1 MTNSQ
6 QPTNI
11 KDDLTEAFRLL
22 KQTVK
27 ATGVNLIDNYSYR
40 EYTATEVLR
49 EHLPSIK
56 KSIGRTGDD
65 ASAEQE
71 KYLKIEQK
79 SGTNKNKTLT
89 MSCFPKMMFD
99 KQSDAARRN
108 YIYEYDGFSL
118 SFFEY
123 YVPYPTAVVF
133 VPKEHVTKLH
143 PLFQTKQ
150 QEKIKIFEQKAS
162 KKENIGHDAI
172 TVSIEEMIEHIGA
185 ENMICWLH
193 GVKIDSRDFFQQ
205 VSNKTIKINQ

>member
-1 MTNSQ
+1 MTDPQ
-6 QPTNI
+6 QPNNI

-22 KQTVK
+22 KKTVK

-49 EHLPSIK
+49 EHLPSIEK
-56 KSIGRTGDD
+56 TIGRSGVD
-65 ASAEQE
+65 AKAEQE
-71 KYLKIEQK
+71 NYLKIEQK
-79 SGTNKNKTLT
+79 SGTNQSKTLT

-118 SFFEY
+118 SFFEF

-133 VPKEHVTKLH
+133 VPREHVALLH
-143 PLFQTKQ
+143 PLFRIKQ
-150 QEKIKIFEQKAS
+150 QEKIKIFEQKTS
-162 KKENIGHDAI
+162 QNKNIGHDAI

>member
-11 KDDLTEAFRLL
+11 KNDLTEAFRLL

-71 KYLKIEQK
+71 KYFKIEQK

-185 ENMICWLH
+185 ENMICWLR

>member
-1 MTNSQ
+1 
-6 QPTNI
+6 
-11 KDDLTEAFRLL
+11 
-22 KQTVK
+22 
-27 ATGVNLIDNYSYR
+27 
-40 EYTATEVLR
+40 
-49 EHLPSIK
+49 
-56 KSIGRTGDD
+56 
-65 ASAEQE
+65 
-71 KYLKIEQK
+71 
-79 SGTNKNKTLT
+79 

-99 KQSDAARRN
+99 KQSDSARRD
-108 YIYEYDGFSL
+108 YIYNYDGFSL

-133 VPKEHVTKLH
+133 VPREHVTKLH

-185 ENMICWLH
+185 ENMICWLR
-193 GVKIDSRDFFQQ
+193 GVKIDSQDFFQQ

>member
-1 MTNSQ
+1 MTDPQ
-6 QPTNI
+6 QPNNI

-71 KYLKIEQK
+71 NYFKIEQK
-79 SGTNKNKTLT
+79 SGTNENKTLT

-99 KQSDAARRN
+99 KQSDPARRN

-133 VPKEHVTKLH
+133 VPKEHVSKLH
-143 PLFQTKQ
+143 PLFATKQ
-150 QEKIKIFEQKAS
+150 QDKIKDFEKRLNEG
-162 KKENIGHDAI
+162 KNIGHDAI
-172 TVSIEEMIEHIGA
+172 TISLEEMFKHVGA

-193 GVKIDSRDFFQQ
+193 GTKINSQEFFQQ

>member
-1 MTNSQ
+1 MTDPQ
-6 QPTNI
+6 QPNNI

-71 KYLKIEQK
+71 NYFKIEQK
-79 SGTNKNKTLT
+79 SGTNENKTLT

-99 KQSDAARRN
+99 KQSDPARRN

-123 YVPYPTAVVF
+123 YVPYPTAVIF

-143 PLFQTKQ
+143 PLFATKQ
-150 QEKIKIFEQKAS
+150 QDKIKDFEKRLNEG
-162 KKENIGHDAI
+162 KNIGHDAI
-172 TVSIEEMIEHIGA
+172 TISLEEMFEHVGA

-193 GVKIDSRDFFQQ
+193 GTKINSQEFFQQ

>member
-1 MTNSQ
+1 MTDPQ
-6 QPTNI
+6 QPNNI

-22 KQTVK
+22 KKTVK

-56 KSIGRTGDD
+56 KTIGRSGDD

-71 KYLKIEQK
+71 NYFKIEQK
-79 SGTNKNKTLT
+79 SGTNENKTLT

-99 KQSDAARRN
+99 KQSDAARRD
-108 YIYEYDGFSL
+108 YIYKYDGFSL

-133 VPKEHVTKLH
+133 VPKEYVTKLH
-143 PLFQTKQ
+143 PLFRTKQ
-150 QEKIKIFEQKAS
+150 KEKIKIFEQKAS
-162 KKENIGHDAI
+162 KQENIGHDAI

-185 ENMICWLH
+185 ENMICWLY

>member
-1 MTNSQ
+1 MTDPQ
-6 QPTNI
+6 QPNNI

-71 KYLKIEQK
+71 NYFKIEQK
-79 SGTNKNKTLT
+79 SGTNENKTLT

-99 KQSDAARRN
+99 KQSDPARRN

-143 PLFQTKQ
+143 PLFKIKQ
-150 QEKIKIFEQKAS
+150 QEKVKDFEKRLNEG
-162 KKENIGHDAI
+162 KNIGHDAI
-172 TVSIEEMIEHIGA
+172 TVSLEEMIEHVGA
-185 ENMICWLH
+185 ESMICWFH
-193 GVKIDSRDFFQQ
+193 GTKINSQEFFQQ

>member
-1 MTNSQ
+1 MTDPQ
-6 QPTNI
+6 QPNNI

-71 KYLKIEQK
+71 NYFKIEQK
-79 SGTNKNKTLT
+79 SGTNENKTLT

-99 KQSDAARRN
+99 KQSDPARRN

-133 VPKEHVTKLH
+133 VPKEHVAKLH
-143 PLFQTKQ
+143 PLFETKQ
-150 QEKIKIFEQKAS
+150 QEKVKDFEKRLNEG
-162 KKENIGHDAI
+162 KNIGHDAI
-172 TVSIEEMIEHIGA
+172 TVSLEEMIEHIGA

-193 GVKIDSRDFFQQ
+193 GNKINSQDFFQQ